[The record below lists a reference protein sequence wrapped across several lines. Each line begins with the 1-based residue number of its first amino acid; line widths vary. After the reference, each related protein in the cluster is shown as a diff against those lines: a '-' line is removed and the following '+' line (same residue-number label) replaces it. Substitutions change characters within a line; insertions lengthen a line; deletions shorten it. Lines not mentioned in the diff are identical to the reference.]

1 MGAGMKATEYQIQCA
16 IVEWLRLKSIGGKF
30 RFFHIPNGGSR
41 HKAEAARL
49 KKSGV
54 MPGVPD
60 LCVVLQDGR
69 TIWIEVK
76 SASGKLSADQLDWF
90 LWLAGEGHEA
100 HCAKSVYDIE
110 RIMKPHLEGK

>member
-1 MGAGMKATEYQIQCA
+1 MKATEYQIQCA
-16 IVEWLRLKSIGGKF
+16 IVEWLRVRAISGKF

-60 LCVVLQDGR
+60 LCVILQNGR
-69 TIWIEVK
+69 TLWIEVK
-76 SASGKLSADQLDWF
+76 SSKGKLSADQNDLIDW
-90 LWLAGEGHEA
+90 LNASQRKGHFAYVVRDLYEII
-100 HCAKSVYDIE
+100 CIINE
-110 RIMKPHLEGK
+110 HLEA

>member
-1 MGAGMKATEYQIQCA
+1 MKATENQIQCA

-41 HKAEAARL
+41 HPAEAARL
-49 KKSGV
+49 KKAGV

-60 LCVVLQDGR
+60 LCIVLDGGR

-76 SASGKLSADQLDWF
+76 TATGMSSKAQADWGSWLIFKDHASHIARN
-90 LWLAGEGHEA
+90 
-100 HCAKSVYDIE
+100 VYDVE
-110 RIMKPHLEGK
+110 EIMKPHLEGK